1 MNGIMPSGVIAAG
14 KSSALNGGFVRWE
27 KPLEL
32 NDGFVNFARQSHAGC
47 ARAIP
52 IALGSSAH

>member
-1 MNGIMPSGVIAAG
+1 MPSGVIAAG